1 MEIWSAVLSQVGV
14 PTLSRK
20 IRETKVGHTLGLIN
34 FEMKDVGD
42 LEVRAIVEN
51 EVAADKNVDVV
62 RGRRR
67 KHDLQFLGAGLH
79 SVTQAGRKRAADYEL
94 ALQARRQAIAL
105 GEAWWKM
112 FVVSVVP
119 AADVAVAVGIAFVV
133 PSVVVSVAMAV
144 VAVVIVMVVPTIV
157 IVAIVFVVA
166 VAIALRD
173 GNRSRECQA

>member
-1 MEIWSAVLSQVGV
+1 MGSQN
-14 PTLSRK
+14 PHLSRK
-20 IRETKVGHTLGLIN
+20 VRETRVGHPLGLIN
-34 FEMKDVGD
+34 FEMEDVGD
-42 LEVRAIVEN
+42 LEACAIVED

-67 KHDLQFLGAGLH
+67 KHDFQFVGARLH
-79 SVTQAGRKRAADYEL
+79 SAAQARRKRATDYKL

-119 AADVAVAVGIAFVV
+119 AADVSVAIGIAFMV
-133 PSVVVSVAMAV
+133 PAVIVCIAMAV

-173 GNRSRECQA
+173 GNRSRKCQA